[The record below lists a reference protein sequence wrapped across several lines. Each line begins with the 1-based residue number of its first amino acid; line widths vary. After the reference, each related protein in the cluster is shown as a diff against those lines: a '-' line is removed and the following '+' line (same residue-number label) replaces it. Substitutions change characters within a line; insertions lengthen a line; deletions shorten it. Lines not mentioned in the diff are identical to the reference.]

1 MKEYI
6 LAAAVIGAISVL
18 VAPQASAFEWRE
30 EKGDHFIVNYTQ
42 EEGFAKEVRRYAETY
57 YTRIANDLGYTR
69 FNYWQWDNRVKIY
82 IYPSE
87 KDYHDA
93 TGQPAW
99 SKGSASYQTKSIST
113 FAWNKEFN
121 ETLLPHEIA
130 HLIFRDFVGFEGEIP
145 LWLDEG
151 VAQWQEPA
159 TRDIAR
165 QAGYTVVNKRVMFP
179 LEYFMSIYSMDG
191 RDEATVQYFY
201 MQALSVVDF
210 LIRRHGLQSFS
221 EFCRQLRDGHSMA
234 DALKA
239 AYPASISN
247 LKDLEKHWMEYVNTI

>member
-1 MKEYI
+1 MKKQI
-6 LAAAVIGAISVL
+6 LAAVL
-18 VAPQASAFEWRE
+18 CVWSAWTAQQASAFEWRE
-30 EKGDHFIVNYTQ
+30 EKGDHFIVYYTK
-42 EEGFAKEVRRYAETY
+42 EEAFAKDVRRNAETY

-69 FNYWQWDNRVKIY
+69 FNFWQWDNRVKIY

-87 KDYHDA
+87 KDYQKA
-93 TGQPAW
+93 TGQPDW
-99 SKGSASYQTKSIST
+99 SKGEANYETKSIST
-113 FAWNKEFN
+113 FEWNKEFN

-130 HLIFRDFVGFEGEIP
+130 HLIFRDFVGFKGEVP

-165 QAGYTVVNKRVMFP
+165 QAGYTVVAKRVMFP
-179 LEYFMSIYSMDG
+179 FAYFMSIYSLKG
-191 RDEATVQYFY
+191 RDDETVQYFY

-221 EFCRQLRDGHSMA
+221 EFCRQLRDGRRLE

-239 AYPASISN
+239 TYPASISN
-247 LKDLEKHWMEYVNTI
+247 LKDLEKNWMEYVTST